1 MLNNTKNKLG
11 LIAALGALSIHGDAS
26 PFSRVAAYYSAFA
39 QGIQSGLGYYDV
51 LAALGGYE
59 HRGKGGGHRARG
71 SRMKVQAK
79 LRNQRNTKTPHQGN
93 QEIARRAARLGV
105 LNG

>member
-1 MLNNTKNKLG
+1 MRSNTKDKLG
-11 LIAALGALSIHGDAS
+11 LIAALGALSIHGNAT
-26 PFSRVAAYYSAFA
+26 PFSRVASYHNAFA
-39 QGIQSGLGYYDV
+39 RGVQSGLGYHEV
-51 LAALGGYE
+51 LAALGFYE